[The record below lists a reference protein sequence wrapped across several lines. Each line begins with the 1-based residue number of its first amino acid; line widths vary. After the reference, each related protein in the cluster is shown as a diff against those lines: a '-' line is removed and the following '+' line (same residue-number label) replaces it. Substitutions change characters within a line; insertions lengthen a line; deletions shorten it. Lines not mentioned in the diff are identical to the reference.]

1 MRISDWSSDVCS
13 SDLKSVNARLTRSP
27 SAAERVF
34 GRAQRQPD
42 RHCTETEIAAD
53 AVDQI
58 ALIAVGKLIVPRAEQ
73 HEAGGARL
81 GLRQI
86 AQLDPLAAGRGRRLG
101 IDRAFEPAVEFA
113 GADHARPCL
122 AARTST

>member
-1 MRISDWSSDVCS
+1 MI
-13 SDLKSVNARLTRSP
+13 RLPPRSTRTDTLFPYTTLFRS
-27 SAAERVF
+27 
-34 GRAQRQPD
+34 
-42 RHCTETEIAAD
+42 ETEIAAD

-58 ALIAVGKLIVPRAEQ
+58 ALIAVGKLIDPRAEQ

-86 AQLDPLAAGRGRRLG
+86 AQLDPLAAGRGRRIG

-113 GADHARPCL
+113 GADPARPCL
-122 AARTST
+122 ARLERDLEQRIDALAGRPRDGEIGRAHV